1 MSLYA
6 IGSSRDAAVMTG
18 IRVPLVTLSAYA
30 LAGLFAALA
39 GLYISMVTL
48 TGDPNIGPPYTLNS
62 IAAVVIGGVALS
74 GGVGSPLGAIL
85 GAFILKTIS
94 GLMFFSGLPPLAQ
107 PFFEGAILAIAIAFG
122 ALGMLRVRSRLE
134 RYALMATM
142 LSRANPPK
150 REAWTM
156 DRSVLLVILACVAV
170 VIGAGLVSPG
180 VLSVGY
186 LLQQLQIASIVGVLA
201 TGAMLVILLGHI
213 DLSVPLTVTS
223 AAILATSL
231 AGSGNATLAALAI
244 PAGLFSGSLIGVL
257 NGLGVAIFRIPAM
270 VWTLAVNAMLLGLT
284 VFYTGG
290 FKPHGAPP
298 TLAVFLAH
306 DRTLGIPN
314 AFLVVAGDRS
324 GDDLRAE
331 ADRVRNLC
339 LRARPISPRAVPRG
353 RAGRA
358 RDRRRLRA
366 RGLHVQPRR
375 PAVGRL
381 RQPGLSGHG

>member
-1 MSLYA
+1 M
-6 IGSSRDAAVMTG
+6 
-18 IRVPLVTLSAYA
+18 
-30 LAGLFAALA
+30 
-39 GLYISMVTL
+39 
-48 TGDPNIGPPYTLNS
+48 
-62 IAAVVIGGVALS
+62 
-74 GGVGSPLGAIL
+74 
-85 GAFILKTIS
+85 
-94 GLMFFSGLPPLAQ
+94 
-107 PFFEGAILAIAIAFG
+107 
-122 ALGMLRVRSRLE
+122 
-134 RYALMATM
+134 
-142 LSRANPPK
+142 
-150 REAWTM
+150 
-156 DRSVLLVILACVAV
+156 ILACVAV

-257 NGLGVAIFRIPAM
+257 NGLGVAIFRIPGM

-314 AFLVVAGDRS
+314 AFLLWLAIGAATIFVLKRTVFGTYVYALGQ
-324 GDDLRAE
+324 
-331 ADRVRNLC
+331 
-339 LRARPISPRAVPRG
+339 SPRALFL
-353 RAGRA
+353 AGAPVERVIVGVFA
-358 RDRRRLRA
+358 LA
-366 RGLHVQPRR
+366 GFMSSLGGLLLVGYANQAYQGMGDSYLMPVIAAVVLGGTSILGGSGSYAGTFVGAIFITLLSSVLSLMQVQD
-375 PAVGRL
+375 AV
-381 RQPGLSGHG
+381 RQIVFGAIILTMLAIHRTKHSS